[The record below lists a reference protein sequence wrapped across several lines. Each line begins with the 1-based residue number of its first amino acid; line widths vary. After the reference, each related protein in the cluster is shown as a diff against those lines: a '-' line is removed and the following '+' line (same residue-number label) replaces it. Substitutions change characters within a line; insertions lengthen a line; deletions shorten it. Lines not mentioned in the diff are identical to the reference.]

1 MSSWPPEIEREWGL
15 SEVPALTLGYP
26 QGMASFSFRVEAL
39 GYIFVFLGIAP
50 PSPTVAA
57 GTSDR
62 PHSLS
67 LYLWRP

>member
-1 MSSWPPEIEREWGL
+1 MAARDREREWGL
-15 SEVPALTLGYP
+15 SEVPALTPGYP

-50 PSPTVAA
+50 PTVAA
-57 GTSDR
+57 GASDR
-62 PHSLS
+62 THS